1 MQRSD
6 LFTIKSISMVGSVSL
21 AKTLN
26 TASMAQLGKV
36 NDDGDDD
43 VHHHH
48 QYCHRVIYIHDSED
62 GHNMFAPTLNLRNM
76 GY

>member
-48 QYCHRVIYIHDSED
+48 QYCHRVIYIHDRQNNND
-62 GHNMFAPTLNLRNM
+62 AKANQRF
-76 GY
+76 